1 VNEKHRILN
10 EFNNIGSDYTWD
22 KLFYECFEE
31 HVAQR
36 PNNIV
41 VIGPGHRDMV
51 PDSVIKRKGIDGMGT
66 IPCVRCLILFLVCFT
81 RPTFKKR
88 G

>member
-1 VNEKHRILN
+1 VNEKHCIFN
-10 EFNNIGSDYTWD
+10 EFNNIGSDYTRD
-22 KLFYECFEE
+22 KTIYEYFEG

-36 PNNIV
+36 PNHIV
-41 VIGPGHRDMV
+41 VIGLGHRDMV
-51 PDSVIKRKGIDGMGT
+51 PDSVIKRKGIDGVGT
-66 IPCVRCLILFLVCFT
+66 ILCVRCLILFLVRFT